1 MKICHWSA
9 CFSSKEMNKDSKFM
23 TQVNKKNQN
32 WNSFI
37 IFLLLSDQEFFN
49 YIILFSKFHTKTKSF
64 LPGKVQFPWLI
75 VMRAKLRSK
84 FSVNWDRTDCILKM
98 SFSNLKRSRFPDHSQ
113 FLTNLWRT
121 LDLVYTNRL
130 FGS

>member
-23 TQVNKKNQN
+23 TQVNKKIKIGIHLSYFCCWVIRNFLTTLFCFP
-32 WNSFI
+32 NST
-37 IFLLLSDQEFFN
+37 Q
-49 YIILFSKFHTKTKSF
+49 TKSF
-64 LPGKVQFPWLI
+64 LTGKVQFPWLI